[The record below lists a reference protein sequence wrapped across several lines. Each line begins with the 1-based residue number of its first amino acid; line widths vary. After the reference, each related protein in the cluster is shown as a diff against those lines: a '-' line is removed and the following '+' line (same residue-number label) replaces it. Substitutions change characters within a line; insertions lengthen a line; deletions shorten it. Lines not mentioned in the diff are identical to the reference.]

1 MTSVIAATIAV
12 VILFVLI
19 AIEVPVALALMGSGI
34 SGLLLM
40 GSTATIESVLGSTPF
55 AATAKY
61 SLFVIPMYIL
71 LGCLIANAG
80 IGRAIY
86 RSVHRVIGRIPGGL
100 AATAVGATTVFS
112 GISGSSAADV
122 AAFGR
127 ISVQEMG
134 RFGYKREYAAAVVA
148 AAGAFAALIPP
159 SIGIVLYGIT
169 AEVSIG
175 ALIFAGIVPGAL
187 SCLILM
193 GYVILRALRG
203 AGAGD
208 GRFGGVAR
216 APKNAVREGSF
227 SDAWESTADAR
238 ALARSQTLTRTES
251 IVAPRQRSGISRFV
265 HSDGIGVVYAAV
277 IFAIVVGGLYG
288 GVFTATEAG
297 AVGAVAAMVIM
308 VVEVKKKRAS
318 VFEVLAISLRET
330 VGVVGMIFL
339 IIVGGATFGY
349 MLTVS
354 GLPRALTDWA
364 GGLAIPPVLV
374 IAAMLIILL
383 PLGAVLDGLTAM
395 LITVPLMSPIVVE
408 FGFDPIWFGILVLK
422 MIEIGLIT
430 PPIGINAFVIS
441 SATGVRAETVFRY
454 LIPFVLLD
462 LALTTVY
469 FLVPEIVLW
478 LPRLAGLL

>member
-1 MTSVIAATIAV
+1 MTPVLAASIAV
-12 VILFVLI
+12 AVLFVLI
-19 AIEVPVALALMGSGI
+19 AIEVPVGLALVGSGI
-34 SGLLLM
+34 TGLFLM

-71 LGCLIANAG
+71 LGSLVANAG

-86 RSVHRVIGRIPGGL
+86 RAVHRVLGRTPGGL

-159 SIGIVLYGIT
+159 SIGIVLYGII
-169 AEVSIG
+169 AEVSIS
-175 ALIFAGIVPGAL
+175 ALIFAGIIPGVL

-193 GYVILRALRG
+193 GFVVLRAARG
-203 AGAGD
+203 AIKND
-208 GRFGGVAR
+208 PRFGGVAASSKGR
-216 APKNAVREGSF
+216 RQGGDLKASW
-227 SDAWESTADAR
+227 DATADAR
-238 ALARSQTLTRTES
+238 VLARTDAMARTEN
-251 IVAPRQRSGISRFV
+251 IVTAREYRGVARFL
-265 HSDGIGVVYAAV
+265 HSDAIGIFYAAI
-277 IFAIVVGGLYG
+277 IFVIVVGGLYG

-297 AVGAVAAMVIM
+297 AVGAVAALIIMVI
-308 VVEVKKKRAS
+308 EVKKKRAS
-318 VFEVLAISLRET
+318 VFRILTISLRET

-339 IIVGGATFGY
+339 IIIGGATFGY

-364 GGLAIPPVLV
+364 GGLDVPPLVV
-374 IAAMLIILL
+374 IAMMLLILL

-395 LITVPLMSPIVVE
+395 LITVPLMSPIVLE
-408 FGFDPIWFGILVLK
+408 LGLDPIWYGILVLK

-454 LIPFVLLD
+454 LTPLVILD
-462 LALTTVY
+462 LSVTAVF
-469 FLVPEIVLW
+469 FLFPEIVLW
-478 LPRLAGLL
+478 LPRLVGVL